1 LGFFVCF
8 PFLLCGLKATH
19 IHMWFT
25 QPFNAVTGT
34 NKFIIINR
42 NLAFVFKGHHFV
54 ARMAALIQL
63 KIF

>member
-1 LGFFVCF
+1 M
-8 PFLLCGLKATH
+8 CGLKATH